1 MSEKRIKDWFLSQ
14 SLDHPKRTTIITLLI
29 SILMGSGLQFFKI
42 EDDMMKMIPGSVIS
56 VIPVVGDGIDEVL
69 SQSADFIDAIPI

>member
-1 MSEKRIKDWFLSQ
+1 VSEKRIKDWFLSQ

-42 EDDMMKMIPGSVIS
+42 EDDMMKRFQRILKQGGS
-56 VIPVVGDGIDEVL
+56 GKK
-69 SQSADFIDAIPI
+69 